1 MKLNIEFVTQRFDF
15 SKLSGLL
22 VFLLVFPLNVQEQ
35 TDTIR
40 DAKTN
45 EPLIDTS
52 ALVEGNK
59 KEKFNQKE
67 QEQES
72 EKASKKTRNQ
82 YSAVESSIN
91 KLEHR
96 GLGSCSD
103 KSYAYFNR
111 YVGLG
116 VCAYNLHRIGAE
128 LMRRTGEKRLK
139 QAAKSE
145 SVHNPNVSLCIM
157 YRGKKVLFIAN
168 KIKFTDS
175 FTFYVFEKCL
185 PF

>member
-128 LMRRTGEKRLK
+128 LMRQAGEGRLK
-139 QAAKSE
+139 QVA
-145 SVHNPNVSLCIM
+145 
-157 YRGKKVLFIAN
+157 
-168 KIKFTDS
+168 
-175 FTFYVFEKCL
+175 
-185 PF
+185 